1 MGGRMKYINPKNK
14 LEWIDKVAIISGM
27 RERNRLKEAGLT
39 LSRKNIGSQIEWT
52 CEGHISE
59 DEAQTLQRKSGYPPE
74 GYGFWGHR
82 FKEDKTEW
90 QSARSSE

>member
-1 MGGRMKYINPKNK
+1 MKYINQKNK
-14 LEWIDKVAIISGM
+14 LEIEWIDKVAIISGM

-39 LSRKNIGSQIEWT
+39 LSRKSIGSQIEWT
-52 CEGHISE
+52 CEGQISE

-82 FKEDKTEW
+82 FKDNKTEW
-90 QSARSSE
+90 QSTRSSE